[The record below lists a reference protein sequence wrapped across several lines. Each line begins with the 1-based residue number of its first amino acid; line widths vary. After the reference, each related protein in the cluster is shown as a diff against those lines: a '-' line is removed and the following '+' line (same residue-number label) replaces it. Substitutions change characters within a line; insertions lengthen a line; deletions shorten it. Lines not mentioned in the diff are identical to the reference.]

1 MEALPAF
8 ALYAFV
14 TAITPGPNN
23 IMLTTSGA
31 NFGFRRTVPHI
42 AGIQIG
48 FAVMMLAIGF
58 GLGSIFIAE
67 PRLQTALKVVGIT
80 YLLWLAWKIAISRA
94 SSDER
99 DADSRPMTFLQAAL
113 FQWVNAKAWIMTI
126 GAFAVYGGSG
136 GDIRLILALTIVYAI
151 VGTPTSLFWAGFG
164 VGVRTLLADPRY
176 LRAFN
181 IAMAA
186 LLVAS
191 IIPMVV

>member
-1 MEALPAF
+1 MDALPAF

-31 NFGFRRTVPHI
+31 NFGFRRTMPHI

-67 PRLQTALKVVGIT
+67 PRLQTALKFVGIA
-80 YLLWLAWKIAISRA
+80 YLLWLAWKIAISRG
-94 SSDER
+94 SSNDE
-99 DADSRPMTFLQAAL
+99 AANGRPMTFLQAAL

-126 GAFAVYGGSG
+126 GAFAVYGGG
-136 GDIRLILALTIVYAI
+136 GDVRLILALTIVYAI
-151 VGTPTSLFWAGFG
+151 VGTPTSVFWAGFG
-164 VGVRTLLADPRY
+164 VGVRSLLAEPRY